1 MGPPELIIIGIIA
14 IAVIFGAK
22 KLPEIARNVGRSSG
36 EFKKGLKE
44 GTDQEA
50 AASTPQPTSSPQP
63 SEPAPAPQPSEPA
76 PAPQPSEPTSSPQP
90 SERTE
95 PPTTQA

>member
-22 KLPEIARNVGRSSG
+22 KIPEIARNVGRSSG

-44 GTDQEA
+44 GDEMQ
-50 AASTPQPTSSPQP
+50 ASTPPVAPPPPTVTPP
-63 SEPAPAPQPSEPA
+63 TVTPPTVTPAPQPV
-76 PAPQPSEPTSSPQP
+76 EPTD
-90 SERTE
+90 
-95 PPTTQA
+95 PPTTQI

>member
-22 KLPEIARNVGRSSG
+22 KIPEIARNVGRSSG

-44 GTDQEA
+44 GDQEDA
-50 AASTPQPTSSPQP
+50 DKATPSPQP
-63 SEPAPAPQPSEPA
+63 A
-76 PAPQPSEPTSSPQP
+76 EPTD
-90 SERTE
+90 
-95 PPTTQA
+95 PPATQA